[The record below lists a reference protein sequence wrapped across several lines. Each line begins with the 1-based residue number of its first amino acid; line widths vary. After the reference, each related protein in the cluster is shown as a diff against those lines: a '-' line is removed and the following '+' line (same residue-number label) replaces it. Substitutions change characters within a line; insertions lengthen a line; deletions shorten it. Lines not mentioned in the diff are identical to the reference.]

1 VSRYGDPQ
9 GGDRPPEDLAAWL
22 GAGLRRSEA
31 LAWRRWNF
39 DLGRALGWRRAG
51 VPEALTAAQWQ
62 VAGVTPD
69 TVGGWIAASI
79 TATEAV
85 QWHEFGYD
93 LAQAG
98 QLKARGL
105 APDQAFLQQRGMTQS
120 TMASITG
127 SLVGGGGGSGSG
139 AMAALVDKFH
149 KAGVPH
155 HILRSYRIA
164 NWLDEEAVEWARQ
177 AIEPWDA
184 RAWRDL
190 GLLPAEAGEPR
201 NADAGVLRVIRD
213 WWQAG
218 IPFEE
223 VADWLGAGLTAAE
236 AAQQRASGTTVEQ
249 AAALRALRRG
259 GAL

>member
-9 GGDRPPEDLAAWL
+9 DGDRPPEDLAAWL
-22 GAGLRRSEA
+22 GSGLRRSEA

-39 DLGRALGWRRAG
+39 DLGRALSWRKAG
-51 VPEALTAAQWQ
+51 VGEALTAAQWQ
-62 VAGVTPD
+62 VAGVTPA
-69 TVGGWIAASI
+69 TVGGWVAAGI

-85 QWHEFGYD
+85 QWHEFGYGLD
-93 LAQAG
+93 QAG
-98 QLKARGL
+98 ELKRRGV
-105 APDQAFLQQRGMTQS
+105 APDQAFLQQRGTNQP
-120 TMASITG
+120 AIAGLTG
-127 SLVGGGGGSGSG
+127 SFVAGGGGGGG
-139 AMAALVDKFH
+139 MAALVDKFG
-149 KAGVPH
+149 KSGVPH
-155 HILRSYRIA
+155 HILRSYRHA
-164 NWLDEEAVEWARQ
+164 NWLDDEAVEWARQ
-177 AIEPWDA
+177 GIEPWDA

-190 GLLPAEAGEPR
+190 GLLPAEAGELQSAQVEVR
-201 NADAGVLRVIRD
+201 QVVRD

-236 AAQQRASGTTVEQ
+236 AVEQRAAGITVEQ